1 MSANS
6 LQTGIWIVDK
16 DSNMLFG
23 MPVVPVTWCVLW
35 AAINGFALTFGMCT
49 IIYDKKRA
57 PAAQIILAFLNC
69 VYAPPWGPGAVWT
82 VWSLIFAGLLSY
94 LGGEQM
100 FGGRIFGGMCA
111 CGIVVLGVFRGA
123 AGDISPCGILPDTVF
138 RMGYYVLAVLYVW
151 SKPWENVRK

>member
-35 AAINGFALTFGMCT
+35 ATINGFALTFGMCT

-100 FGGRIFGGMCA
+100 FGGRISGACVPAGLLCWAYFAGPPGIFPRAEYFRIRFSEWDTMSWRFYMFG
-111 CGIVVLGVFRGA
+111 VNRG
-123 AGDISPCGILPDTVF
+123 
-138 RMGYYVLAVLYVW
+138 RM
-151 SKPWENVRK
+151 

>member
-69 VYAPPWGPGAVWT
+69 VYAPPWGPGAV
-82 VWSLIFAGLLSY
+82 SY
-94 LGGEQM
+94 THLDVYKRQET
-100 FGGRIFGGMCA
+100 FW
-111 CGIVVLGVFRGA
+111 
-123 AGDISPCGILPDTVF
+123 
-138 RMGYYVLAVLYVW
+138 AVLCFLLTVSLLRERRNIRLPKLPPVFW
-151 SKPWENVRK
+151 AGRWKAD